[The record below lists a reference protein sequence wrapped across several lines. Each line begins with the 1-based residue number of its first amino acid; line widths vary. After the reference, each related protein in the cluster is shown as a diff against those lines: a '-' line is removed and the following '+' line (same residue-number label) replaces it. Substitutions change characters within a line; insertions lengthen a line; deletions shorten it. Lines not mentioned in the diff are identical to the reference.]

1 MKNIACLLLTGLLI
15 SAPVLAHEFHAHVS
29 DQSAPSV
36 GLKTAADLSKKDA
49 GLGFGQL
56 PSSWSEVPVQNAKL
70 HKKGKGYFIVAVTND
85 KEKKTLYVLMS
96 DEGKAYDANFTG
108 EFKDLK

>member
-1 MKNIACLLLTGLLI
+1 MKTIAALLLTSLLI
-15 SAPVLAHEFHAHVS
+15 TNPVLAHESHVHVS

-36 GLKTAADLSKKDA
+36 GLKTATDLTKKDA
-49 GLGFGQL
+49 GLGFGKL
-56 PSSWSEVPVQNAKL
+56 PDSWAGLPPQSAKL
-70 HKKGKGYFIVAVTND
+70 HKKGKGYFVVAVNND